1 MVTPCHIKASAG
13 MTLPLALENQE
24 SCRTRLEEM
33 LNLINRN
40 IDCSTGVPDQVNALV
55 ATMADAL
62 QPYTVM
68 TNELPEYPNMPGHVL
83 YIPEPFSFC
92 FSGHTITFTNT
103 KRDYNGD
110 NLVNIEVSK
119 DGGNARG
126 NADCA
131 LFHAFVTTM
140 LSRSRQ
146 PGTYDFFPSLKEEK
160 QGEGMHFMVTPRNSS
175 ISTDAIMSQP
185 LLQSQQCCEILN
197 KIINLINADTDEVN
211 ELAVAMTNALFL
223 YQTVVRTEPFTEPF
237 KFSFFFSSHTIT
249 FTKAESN
256 SKLVQ
261 IEVSRD
267 GVTIRECVGSARF
280 RTIAAAMVSCCFSE
294 AAATSQALQQTLH
307 SRVIL
312 KLMIKLINADTDR
325 SIAVPDRVNEL
336 AVAMTNALYR
346 YQTVRG
352 DKQIIPE
359 PFSFGFSGH
368 TITVTPG
375 RYSRSVNLKVC
386 GGGVPACA
394 TADRTL
400 FHTIAAALVSS
411 NQQGTLD
418 FRSSLPFLAEGNLS
432 AENEPGPQLPTRPRV
447 QVRRKVAKR
456 ASPHVKNIRSF
467 RSSQPLLMDGNQS
480 AEHEPGPQLPS
491 VRARQKGTK
500 KPPLS
505 TKSS

>member
-33 LNLINRN
+33 INLINRN

-62 QPYTVM
+62 QPYTAM
-68 TNELPEYPNMPGHVL
+68 TNELPEYPNMPGRVL

-110 NLVNIEVSK
+110 NLVNIAVSK

-146 PGTYDFFPSLKEEK
+146 QGTYDFFPSLKEEK

-185 LLQSQQCCEILN
+185 LLQSQHCCEILN
-197 KIINLINADTDEVN
+197 KIINLINTDTDEVN
-211 ELAVAMTNALFL
+211 ELAVAMT
-223 YQTVVRTEPFTEPF
+223 
-237 KFSFFFSSHTIT
+237 
-249 FTKAESN
+249 
-256 SKLVQ
+256 
-261 IEVSRD
+261 D
-267 GVTIRECVGSARF
+267 
-280 RTIAAAMVSCCFSE
+280 
-294 AAATSQALQQTLH
+294 
-307 SRVIL
+307 
-312 KLMIKLINADTDR
+312 
-325 SIAVPDRVNEL
+325 
-336 AVAMTNALYR
+336 ALYR

-432 AENEPGPQLPTRPRV
+432 AENEPIPQLPTRPRV

>member
-1 MVTPCHIKASAG
+1 MATFRLTWTRGRVGSGGVASFSVLRFPSARKGREDLKSSVPCWLLDTSAAAMVRNRVRSAVAQAGTPPPQTLRFTERLYLPGVTVMVWPENPKLNDSGIICLSPLTVWYRYSAFVMATASSLTRSGTA
-13 MTLPLALENQE
+13 MLRSVSALINFII
-24 SCRTRLEEM
+24 SFRITRLCRVCCRAREVAAAS
-33 LNLINRN
+33 LIRH
-40 IDCSTGVPDQVNALV
+40 D
-55 ATMADAL
+55 
-62 QPYTVM
+62 
-68 TNELPEYPNMPGHVL
+68 
-83 YIPEPFSFC
+83 
-92 FSGHTITFTNT
+92 
-103 KRDYNGD
+103 
-110 NLVNIEVSK
+110 
-119 DGGNARG
+119 
-126 NADCA
+126 
-131 LFHAFVTTM
+131 
-140 LSRSRQ
+140 
-146 PGTYDFFPSLKEEK
+146 
-160 QGEGMHFMVTPRNSS
+160 
-175 ISTDAIMSQP
+175 
-185 LLQSQQCCEILN
+185 
-197 KIINLINADTDEVN
+197 
-211 ELAVAMTNALFL
+211 
-223 YQTVVRTEPFTEPF
+223 
-237 KFSFFFSSHTIT
+237 
-249 FTKAESN
+249 
-256 SKLVQ
+256 
-261 IEVSRD
+261 
-267 GVTIRECVGSARF
+267 
-280 RTIAAAMVSCCFSE
+280 TIAAAMVSCRISE
-294 AAATSQALQQTLH
+294 AAATSLALQQTLH

-359 PFSFGFSGH
+359 SFSFGFSGH

-400 FHTIAAALVSS
+400 FRTIAAALVSS

-432 AENEPGPQLPTRPRV
+432 TENEATPPLPTRPRV

-456 ASPHVKNIRSF
+456 ASPQVKNIRSF

-480 AEHEPGPQLPS
+480 EEHAPGPQLPS
-491 VRARQKGTK
+491 VLARQKGTK